1 MNIVLL
7 LAHIYSITTG
17 MLSYGHGITIGGLAD
32 EYDIMMCLIEKLL
45 LLTIRYSITI
55 GRLANRYHIM
65 IGS

>member
-32 EYDIMMCLIEKLL
+32 EYDFMMCLIEK
-45 LLTIRYSITI
+45 TVTVDRQIQYYYWSI
-55 GRLANRYHIM
+55 
-65 IGS
+65 S